1 MISISHYTWSKKEIG
16 DFMKERIL
24 NLLKNIHEAK
34 ELIEIND
41 LLGLTTTAEY
51 KELQDVMNELVE
63 EYVVF
68 LTKKGKYI
76 LLKNCPGLKVG
87 KLSVNKKGF
96 GFLLLEQEDDIYID
110 AKNMNNAIHD
120 DVVLVETFLSGVRK
134 EAKVIR
140 IIKRD
145 IHNLV
150 GEVIFS
156 DNNKYYLNI
165 DDDKRDLVIELV
177 PESCKDVVEGHKVLV
192 KIVKELNKRKYLGE
206 VIKII
211 GHINDPGTDILA
223 IAYKHEI
230 YEDFGPGVDEELE
243 KIPNEVAEKELENRR
258 DLTNECIFT
267 IDGDDTKDIDDAIGI
282 RMLENGNYELGV
294 HIADVSHYVKPNT
307 ALGDSAYER
316 GTSSYLADTVIPM
329 IPHKLSNGICSLNEG
344 VIRLTMSCVM
354 EIDKKGKVVN
364 YDIFQSYIKSKKK
377 MTYKKVND
385 IICRGIVAPG
395 YEEYVDKLN
404 MMNDLSRILRKEK
417 INRGYMDFDLDEA
430 KIVQDETGKAIDV
443 VKRVR
448 ENGEKLIEDFMIA
461 ANETVASHIYQM
473 DLPFVYRVHDNPK
486 AEKVEEFMNL
496 VKLMGYK
503 LIGRQNEYSPKSM
516 QGFLDQLHDKPEFEI
531 LSSLLLRS
539 MRKAQYSSE
548 NIGHFSLA
556 SKAYTHFTS
565 PIRRFPD
572 LQVHRLLKKYLVDN
586 DMSMTTIQSLQGELV
601 EITQHSSEREVAA
614 IEAER
619 DVLDMKMAEY
629 MEDHI
634 GEEYDGMITSIT
646 NFGFFV
652 ELPNLIE
659 GLVHVQTLKG
669 DYFTYVPELLSLIGK
684 STKKAYRLGDKVRVK
699 CVAASKA
706 NSMID
711 FELVKVD
718 ENNGNKEQES

>member
-1 MISISHYTWSKKEIG
+1 MR
-16 DFMKERIL
+16 ERIL
-24 NLLKNIHEAK
+24 NLMKDIHEAK

-51 KELQDVMNELVE
+51 KELQDVMTELVE
-63 EYVVF
+63 EYTVF
-68 LTKKGKYI
+68 YTKKGKYI

-96 GFLLLEQEDDIYID
+96 GFLCLEMEDDIYID
-110 AKNMNNAIHD
+110 AKNMNGAIHD
-120 DVVLVETFLSGVRK
+120 DIVLVEVFVKGVRK
-134 EAKVIR
+134 EARVIR
-140 IIKRD
+140 IVKRD

-150 GEVIFS
+150 GEIIFT
-156 DNNKYYLNI
+156 DNNKFYLDI
-165 DDDKRDLVIELV
+165 DDDKRDLVIELT
-177 PESCKDVVEGHKVLV
+177 PESCKDCVEGHKVLV
-192 KIVKELNKRKYLGE
+192 KVIKELNKRKYLGE
-206 VIKII
+206 VVRII
-211 GHINDPGTDILA
+211 GHKNDPGTDILA
-223 IAYKHEI
+223 IAYKHGI
-230 YEDFGPGVDEELE
+230 YEDFGPDVEKELE
-243 KIPNEVAEKELENRR
+243 DIPNEVDEKELVGRR
-258 DLTNECIFT
+258 DLTGECIFT

-294 HIADVSHYVKPNT
+294 HIADVSNYVKPNT
-307 ALGDSAYER
+307 ALGDAAYER

-354 EIDKKGKVVN
+354 EIDHKGHVVD
-364 YDIFQSYIKSKKK
+364 YDIFTSYIKSRKK

-385 IICRGIVAPG
+385 VICRGVVAPG

-404 MMNDLSRILRKEK
+404 MMNDLSKILRKYK
-417 INRGYMDFDLDEA
+417 VSRGYMDFDLDEA
-430 KIVQDETGKAIDV
+430 KIVQDENGKAIDV
-443 VKRVR
+443 IKRVR

-461 ANETVASHIYQM
+461 ANETVATHISQM
-473 DLPFVYRVHDNPK
+473 DLPFVYRVHDTPK
-486 AEKVEEFMNL
+486 PEKVDDFMNL

-503 LIGRQNEYSPKSM
+503 IVGRHNEYSPKAM

-572 LQVHRLLKKYLVDN
+572 LQVHRLLKKYLVEN
-586 DMSMTTIQSLQGELV
+586 DMSMTTIHTLSSELV
-601 EITQHSSEREVAA
+601 EITRHSSEREVAA
-614 IEAER
+614 VEAER

-634 GEEYDGMITSIT
+634 GEEFDGIINTIT
-646 NFGFFV
+646 NFGRRFSTCS
-652 ELPNLIE
+652 NIE
-659 GLVHVQTLKG
+659 
-669 DYFTYVPELLSLIGK
+669 
-684 STKKAYRLGDKVRVK
+684 R
-699 CVAASKA
+699 
-706 NSMID
+706 
-711 FELVKVD
+711 
-718 ENNGNKEQES
+718 